1 MDTKLI
7 CQEFSYFFLGTG
19 KPICKITF
27 LCQTQSLHA
36 QNPALVST
44 RSNDWRKSQTW
55 ANHCSLYCSLYCIDL
70 RVPRDL
76 SAPWK
81 RPQNFRDKI
90 TAALI
95 TKFVVVPMRN
105 LPRDSTIQ
113 AITSF
118 KSTSS
123 FQSQNFRRKIVHN
136 LMQITI
142 WSTGKSKRSYFKSA
156 ANNFVQLIDIICI
169 DRG

>member
-19 KPICKITF
+19 KLICKITF
-27 LCQTQSLHA
+27 LCQTQRQSLHA

-44 RSNDWRKSQTW
+44 PSNDLRKSLTW

-70 RVPRDL
+70 RVPIDL
-76 SAPWK
+76 SAPLK
-81 RPQNFRDKI
+81 QPQNFRDKL

-113 AITSF
+113 AITSS

-123 FQSQNFRRKIVHN
+123 
-136 LMQITI
+136 
-142 WSTGKSKRSYFKSA
+142 
-156 ANNFVQLIDIICI
+156 
-169 DRG
+169 